1 LASAAPDV
9 SRVLEFLPCRTPSRW
24 LEEATAAIPTLLLDH
39 AGLELKAAQ
48 QALTLMNRYAGRVDL
63 LKKMSR
69 LAREELRHFERVMVI
84 LRKRKIPY
92 RPLSASRYM
101 AGLHRAIRAAEPE
114 KLIDTLIVG
123 AIIEARSCERFHCL
137 LPYLTEH
144 DHELAAFY
152 ASLLESEARH
162 FSDYLELAE
171 QSSPAPTS
179 NRVAELLA
187 IEAELIGGADK
198 KLRFHSGIPS

>member
-1 LASAAPDV
+1 
-9 SRVLEFLPCRTPSRW
+9 
-24 LEEATAAIPTLLLDH
+24 
-39 AGLELKAAQ
+39 
-48 QALTLMNRYAGRVDL
+48 MNRYAGHADL

-84 LRKRKIPY
+84 LRKRDILY

-101 AGLHRAIRAAEPE
+101 AGLHRVIRAGEPE
-114 KLIDTLIVG
+114 KLTDTLIVG

-144 DHELAAFY
+144 DQELAEFY
-152 ASLLESEARH
+152 TSLLESEARH
-162 FSDYLELAE
+162 FADYLELA
-171 QSSPAPTS
+171 QRCSATPAS

-187 IEAELIGGADK
+187 IEAELIGAADQE
-198 KLRFHSGIPS
+198 LRFHSGIPS